1 MRFLKPGPELAPLE
15 LRALTQVARAATAGL
30 ARPQRAMLDA
40 FQRILLRT
48 DLEVDAQTPIA
59 PAELAAAID
68 DPTQARQLI
77 RMMAALAVADGP
89 PSLAQVD
96 LLGAYAKA
104 LGVKEPAVR
113 VLRPLAKGNLV
124 RFRVAFMRHAHI
136 RTYLRNTRRIMGG
149 VRPMIRGALVA
160 RGAIGEN
167 TELVA
172 RFRALEQLPEDTLGH
187 QFIRHCQEEGLKFP
201 GEKGGFPLGALY
213 HDFSHLLAGYD
224 TSPEGEIKNAAFQ
237 AGFTQE
243 EDDFFVAL
251 FALVIHT
258 AGVNLAPFPM
268 PKQPGRIA
276 EGTLAWDWL
285 HALERGAAMKVDL
298 SAGWDFWED
307 VRLPIDVVRE
317 RLGVPPRES
326 APQAA

>member
-1 MRFLKPGPELAPLE
+1 MKFLRPGPELAPLE
-15 LRALTQVARAATAGL
+15 LRALAEVARAATAGL
-30 ARPQRAMLDA
+30 AKPQRAMLDA

-48 DLEVDAQTPIA
+48 DLDVDAQAPIG
-59 PAELAAAID
+59 PGELAAALD
-68 DPTQARQLI
+68 DPSQARQLI

-89 PSLAQVD
+89 PSLPQVD
-96 LLGAYAKA
+96 LLAAYARA

-124 RFRVAFMRHAHI
+124 RFRIAFMRHAHI

-187 QFIRHCQEEGLKFP
+187 QFFRHCQKEGLKFP
-201 GEKGGFPLGALY
+201 GEKGGFPLGAMY
-213 HDFSHLLAGYD
+213 HDFSHLIAGYD

-298 SAGWDFWED
+298 SAGWDFWD
-307 VRLPIDVVRE
+307 YVRLPIDVVRE